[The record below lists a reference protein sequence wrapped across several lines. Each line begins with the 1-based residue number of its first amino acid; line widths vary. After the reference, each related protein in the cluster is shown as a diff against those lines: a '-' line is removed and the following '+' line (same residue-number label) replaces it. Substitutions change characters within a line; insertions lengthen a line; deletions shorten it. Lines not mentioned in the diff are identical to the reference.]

1 MGITYLLTKDNKTVL
16 RSGFGVSY
24 VEAGQGGGQLYK
36 NLPFFYSQ
44 VIATDQNGRS
54 DRRLSQGL
62 PIPVAPDL
70 NDQRT
75 LSGGN
80 PNAWDRDLQMTR
92 AMQWSFGIQREIL
105 PDTLV
110 EVSYVGTRTTG
121 LIANVNINQSFPGP
135 GAQGPRRPYFSINPD
150 VTNITYRTNYGAAKY
165 HSLQVRGEKRYSH
178 GISATV
184 AYTWSKYMSNAG
196 QINGGGNGPPQDAR
210 CYRCEWGPMPEDRR
224 HVAVINHNWELPF
237 GPGRA
242 VLNNGTLAHIAGA
255 WMLTGIWSL
264 STGEHFTPTLATAV
278 SNSAGGGGDRPN
290 RIADGNLPEDQR
302 TIDRWFD
309 LNAFAA
315 PPQFQ
320 FGDAGRGILVGP
332 GNFNVDLGVQRLF
345 PIGEGKRLQFR
356 WEMFNAFNRAN
367 FNTPNAAIGN
377 AQAGQI
383 SGTAPARIMQL
394 ALKLSF

>member
-1 MGITYLLTKDNKTVL
+1 
-16 RSGFGVSY
+16 
-24 VEAGQGGGQLYK
+24 
-36 NLPFFYSQ
+36 
-44 VIATDQNGRS
+44 
-54 DRRLSQGL
+54 
-62 PIPVAPDL
+62 
-70 NDQRT
+70 
-75 LSGGN
+75 
-80 PNAWDRDLQMTR
+80 
-92 AMQWSFGIQREIL
+92 MQWSFGIQREIL

-302 TIDRWFD
+302 TIDQWFD

-315 PPQFQ
+315 PRQFQ

-332 GNFNVDLGVQRLF
+332 RNFNVDLGVQRLF